1 MKVTLELN
9 PREAFKPFLK
19 SDKRWACIVAHRRA
33 GKTFAVLQKLIKT
46 AFELKRPGPPPRFAY
61 VAPTRDQ
68 AKDIAWAYLKDFLGK
83 VPQVKI
89 NESDLTVTLPNRA
102 TIRLYS
108 GDNYDRMRGIYLDG
122 VIMDEPADIVPA
134 AWSQVIRPCLSD
146 YQGFAWFIG
155 TPKGKNAFYKRHLQ
169 AEAAEDWHSAV
180 IRASSSGIL
189 PPEELKSIQEDY
201 TVSDS
206 DYQQEYECDF
216 SIGRPG
222 AIYAADMARAEN
234 EGRIGPFPID
244 DSALV
249 HTTWDLGAPQ
259 NTCVIYFQRVGLTY
273 RIIDCDSG
281 LDLKTGERVAH
292 MMAKGYN
299 YGCHFLPHDG
309 DNKHADNMS
318 FADKLSEAGLMNV
331 KTLPRG
337 PHGADEKRIRM
348 MTDMFNQLWFHE
360 SLAGEGGLIE
370 ALSAYHRKES
380 RLGGYI
386 ENKIAHDWA
395 SHPADAFG
403 YISEAIQNK
412 MLPELRTFEH
422 AGPGKH
428 RPVGVGNL

>member
-1 MKVTLELN
+1 MKVTIELK
-9 PREAFKPFLK
+9 PRPAFREFVHSKH
-19 SDKRWACIVAHRRA
+19 RWACIVAHRRA
-33 GKTFAVLQKLIKT
+33 GKTFAVLQKLIKI
-46 AFELKRPGPPPRFAY
+46 AFEYKRSGPPPRFA
-61 VAPTRDQ
+61 VISPTREQ
-68 AKDIAWAYLKDFLGK
+68 TKDICWAYLKEFVAA
-83 VPQVKI
+83 VPQVEI
-89 NESDLTVTLPNRA
+89 NESELKITLPNKT

-108 GDNYDRMRGIYLDG
+108 GNNFERLRGLYLDG
-122 VIMDEPADIVPA
+122 VIVDEPADVPPA

-155 TPKGKNAFYKRHLQ
+155 TPKGKDAFYKRHQQ
-169 AEAAEDWHSAV
+169 AQESPEWYSAL
-180 IRASSSGIL
+180 IRASDSGIL
-189 PPEELKSIQEDY
+189 PPEELKSIRDDY
-201 TVSDS
+201 TVSEA
-206 DYQQEYECDF
+206 DYRQEYECDF

-222 AIYAADMARAEN
+222 AIYAPDINRAED

-244 DSALV
+244 ESALV

-412 MLPELRTFEH
+412 MLPELRTFEST
-422 AGPGKH
+422 GPGKK
-428 RPVGVGNL
+428 RTIGVGNL

>member
-1 MKVTLELN
+1 MKVTIELK
-9 PREAFKPFLK
+9 PRPAFKEFLHSK
-19 SDKRWACIVAHRRA
+19 HRWACIVAHRRA
-33 GKTFAVLQKLIKT
+33 GKTFAVLQKLIKI
-46 AFELKRPGPPPRFAY
+46 AFEYKRSGPPPRFA
-61 VAPTRDQ
+61 VISPTREQ
-68 AKDIAWAYLKDFLGK
+68 TKDICWAYLKEFVAA
-83 VPQVKI
+83 VPQVEI
-89 NESDLTVTLPNRA
+89 NESELKITPPNKT

-108 GDNYDRMRGIYLDG
+108 GNNFERLRGLYLDG
-122 VIMDEPADIVPA
+122 VIVDEPADVPPA

-155 TPKGKNAFYKRHLQ
+155 TPKGKDAFYKRHQQ
-169 AEAAEDWHSAV
+169 AQESPEWYSAL
-180 IRASSSGIL
+180 IRASDSGIL
-189 PPEELKSIQEDY
+189 PPEELKSIRDDY
-201 TVSDS
+201 TVSEA
-206 DYQQEYECDF
+206 DYRQEYECDF

-222 AIYAADMARAEN
+222 AIYAADINRAEE

-244 DSALV
+244 ESALV
-249 HTTWDLGAPQ
+249 HTTWDSGAPQ
-259 NTCVIYFQRVGLTY
+259 NTSVIYFQRVGLTY

-299 YGCHFLPHDG
+299 YGHHFLPHDG

-318 FADKLSEAGLMNV
+318 FADKLTEAGLMNV

-348 MTDMFNQLWFHE
+348 MTDMFNQLWFHD

-412 MLPELRTFEH
+412 MLPELRTFEST
-422 AGPGKH
+422 GPGKQ
-428 RPVGVGNL
+428 RPIGVGNL

>member
-1 MKVTLELN
+1 MKVTIELK
-9 PREAFKPFLK
+9 PRPAFKEFVHSK
-19 SDKRWACIVAHRRA
+19 HRWACIVAHRRA
-33 GKTFAVLQKLIKT
+33 GKTFAVLQKLIKI
-46 AFELKRPGPPPRFAY
+46 AFEYKRSGPPPRFA
-61 VAPTRDQ
+61 VISPTREQ
-68 AKDIAWAYLKDFLGK
+68 TKDICWAYLKEFVAA
-83 VPQVKI
+83 VPQVEI
-89 NESDLTVTLPNRA
+89 NESELKITLPNKT

-108 GDNYDRMRGIYLDG
+108 GNNAERLRGLYLDG
-122 VIMDEPADIVPA
+122 VIVDEPADVPPA

-155 TPKGKNAFYKRHLQ
+155 TPKGKDAFYKRHQQ
-169 AEAAEDWHSAV
+169 AQESPEWYSAL
-180 IRASSSGIL
+180 IRASDSGIL
-189 PPEELKSIQEDY
+189 PPEELKSIRDDY
-201 TVSDS
+201 TVSEA
-206 DYQQEYECDF
+206 DYRQEYECDF

-222 AIYAADMARAEN
+222 AIYAPDINRAES

-244 DSALV
+244 ESALV
-249 HTTWDLGAPQ
+249 HTTWDLGAPA

-299 YGCHFLPHDG
+299 YGHHFLPHDG

-318 FADKLSEAGLMNV
+318 FADKLLESGLMNV

-412 MLPELRTFEH
+412 MLPELRKFEST
-422 AGPGKH
+422 GPGKQ
-428 RPVGVGNL
+428 RTIGVGNL

>member
-1 MKVTLELN
+1 MKVTIELK
-9 PREAFKPFLK
+9 PRPAFKEFLHSK
-19 SDKRWACIVAHRRA
+19 HRWACIVAHRRA
-33 GKTFAVLQKLIKT
+33 GKTFAVLQKLIKI
-46 AFELKRPGPPPRFAY
+46 AFEYKRSGPPPRFA
-61 VAPTRDQ
+61 VISPTREQ
-68 AKDIAWAYLKDFLGK
+68 TKDICWAYLKEFVAA
-83 VPQVKI
+83 VPQVEI
-89 NESDLTVTLPNRA
+89 NESELKITLPNKT

-108 GDNYDRMRGIYLDG
+108 GNNFERLRGLYLDG
-122 VIMDEPADIVPA
+122 VIVDEPADVPPA

-155 TPKGKNAFYKRHLQ
+155 TPKGKDAFYRRHQQ
-169 AEAAEDWHSAV
+169 AQESPEWYSAL
-180 IRASSSGIL
+180 IRASDSGIL
-189 PPEELKSIQEDY
+189 PPEELKSIRDDY
-201 TVSDS
+201 TVSEA
-206 DYQQEYECDF
+206 DYRQEYECDF

-222 AIYAADMARAEN
+222 AIYAADINRAEE

-244 DSALV
+244 ESALV

-299 YGCHFLPHDG
+299 YGHHFLPHDG
-309 DNKHADNMS
+309 DNKRADNMS
-318 FADKLSEAGLMNV
+318 FADKLTEAGLMNV

-348 MTDMFNQLWFHE
+348 MTDMFNQLWFHD

-412 MLPELRTFEH
+412 MLPELRTFEST
-422 AGPGKH
+422 GPGKQ
-428 RPVGVGNL
+428 RPIGVGNL

>member
-1 MKVTLELN
+1 MINLLPSLLN
-9 PREAFKPFLK
+9 
-19 SDKRWACIVAHRRA
+19 I
-33 GKTFAVLQKLIKT
+33 
-46 AFELKRPGPPPRFAY
+46 
-61 VAPTRDQ
+61 
-68 AKDIAWAYLKDFLGK
+68 
-83 VPQVKI
+83 
-89 NESDLTVTLPNRA
+89 
-102 TIRLYS
+102 
-108 GDNYDRMRGIYLDG
+108 
-122 VIMDEPADIVPA
+122 DE
-134 AWSQVIRPCLSD
+134 
-146 YQGFAWFIG
+146 
-155 TPKGKNAFYKRHLQ
+155 
-169 AEAAEDWHSAV
+169 
-180 IRASSSGIL
+180 
-189 PPEELKSIQEDY
+189 
-201 TVSDS
+201 
-206 DYQQEYECDF
+206 
-216 SIGRPG
+216 
-222 AIYAADMARAEN
+222 
-234 EGRIGPFPID
+234 
-244 DSALV
+244 SALV

-299 YGCHFLPHDG
+299 YGHHFLPHDG

-318 FADKLSEAGLMNV
+318 FADKLTEAGLMNV

-348 MTDMFNQLWFHE
+348 MTDMFNQLWFHD

-412 MLPELRTFEH
+412 MLPELRTFEST
-422 AGPGKH
+422 GPGKQ
-428 RPVGVGNL
+428 RPIGVGNL